1 MDCRKEMKYTLTRR
15 IVVTAILAAAV
26 LGMAGCGQNGNVF
39 TDAGTDVALAP
50 DKSQYLDLSVLSDEG
65 GTEDGWNSYSTYT
78 LTYGTFSTEIAALR
92 ANVRML
98 ETSCV
103 RAECSV
109 GTMRL
114 KQLLVEKNQYVTAG
128 TPVAEVSIEMD
139 AANLE
144 ELERKLLRLQER
156 YAAAYA
162 EFVESQEEREEQ
174 FARWD
179 PQRSIDKTRYN
190 QAQIDF
196 DQTTISY
203 AQQIADLQEQIA
215 ELKKLAGQTQIFA
228 EQDGYVLDIALLQK
242 GQKLENGTVLVQL
255 APSDKIYLEF
265 TDRLQHY
272 GYGNRVTLLAGD
284 ARRAE
289 SYDAMVV
296 SPVGK
301 VLSSQW
307 DLGIT
312 RLDGDYEISELLG
325 NGPFNVTGET
335 SVMENVLLVP
345 SEAVT
350 AEKQKYYVTVL
361 GEDGSMTK
369 TQFIPGG
376 SNEKYYWVFDG
387 LEEGTRIVVP

>member
-1 MDCRKEMKYTLTRR
+1 MTRR
-15 IVVTAILAAAV
+15 IVVTAVLAAVV
-26 LGMAGCGQNGNVF
+26 LGMAGCGQTGGVF
-39 TDAGTDVALAP
+39 TDAGTDVVLAP
-50 DKSQYLDLSVLSDEG
+50 DMSQYLDTSVLSGEG
-65 GTEDGWNSYSTYT
+65 DAEDGWNSYSTYT
-78 LTYGTFSTEIAALR
+78 LTYGTFSTQIPALR

-103 RAECSV
+103 RAEYNV

-128 TPVAEVSIEMD
+128 TPVAEVSMEMD
-139 AANLE
+139 AMGLE

-162 EFVESQEEREEQ
+162 DFLESQEEREAQ

-190 QAQIDF
+190 QAQLDF

-215 ELKKLAGQTQIFA
+215 ELKKLAGQTQILA
-228 EQDGYVLDIALLQK
+228 KEDGYVLDITLLRK
-242 GQKLENGTVLVQL
+242 GQKLDNGTVLIRL
-255 APSDKIYLEF
+255 APADKIYLEF
-265 TDRLQHY
+265 TDQLEHY
-272 GYGNRVTLLAGD
+272 GYGNQITLLAGEKRQ
-284 ARRAE
+284 AK

-296 SPVGK
+296 SAVSK

-307 DLGIT
+307 DLSVT

-325 NGPFNVTGET
+325 QGPFNVTGET

-350 AEKQKYYVTVL
+350 VEKQKYYVTVL
-361 GEDGSMTK
+361 GEGGSMTK

-376 SNEKYYWVFDG
+376 SNAEYYWVFDG
-387 LEEGTRIVVP
+387 LEEGTRIAVP

>member
-1 MDCRKEMKYTLTRR
+1 MTKR
-15 IVVTAILAAAV
+15 VTVMAVLAAVILA
-26 LGMAGCGQNGNVF
+26 MMGCGQNGNVF

-50 DKSQYLDLSVLSDEG
+50 DKSQYLDLSVLSGEG
-65 GTEDGWNSYSTYT
+65 DTEDGWNSYNTYT
-78 LTYGTFSTEIAALR
+78 LTYGTFSTQIAALR

-139 AANLE
+139 AMDLE

-179 PQRSIDKTRYN
+179 PQRSIDKIRYN

-215 ELKKLAGQTQIFA
+215 ELKKLAGQTQILA
-228 EQDGYVLDIALLQK
+228 GQDGYVLEIALLQK
-242 GQKLENGTVLVQL
+242 GQKLENGTVLIKL
-255 APSDKIYLEF
+255 APADKIYLEF
-265 TDRLQHY
+265 ADRLQHY
-272 GYGNRVTLLAGD
+272 GYGNKVTLFSAEM
-284 ARRAE
+284 RNAE
-289 SYDAMVV
+289 SYDAAVV
-296 SPVGK
+296 SATSK
-301 VLSSQW
+301 ILSSQW
-307 DLGIT
+307 DPGVS
-312 RLDGDYEISELLG
+312 RLDGEYDISELLG

-335 SVMENVLLVP
+335 SIMENVLLVP
-345 SEAVT
+345 AEAVT
-350 AEKQKYYVTVL
+350 AEKQKYFVQVL
-361 GEDGSMTK
+361 GEGGSMTK

-376 SNEKYYWVFDG
+376 SNDKYYWVFDG